1 MSYKIYGPRGFK
13 SYFHKKTKKQSIKSG
28 LGIDVVT
35 SGIIAVD
42 QKTKAYGVF
51 DNNLKFVKSSRQMKN
66 KDSQFVPKLLG
77 DIPFIDSDVIYFG
90 NVYPQFGHFL
100 LEHMNRAW
108 GLLDDRYKHAKIV
121 LINNRNIAVPEYI
134 YNLIELLGV
143 NRSDIIVLNQ
153 TTRFKNVIIPH
164 QGFNIPVYSSREFAS
179 AFDKM
184 SDDICMAN
192 LNHPLFCHGLN
203 AEYCAENKSEKT
215 AEQMDGLVSSS
226 LPDKIYVSRTA
237 MGNKRTLGEEKI
249 QKIFENN
256 GFQIVCPELLPI
268 AAQAA
273 LMKNCRVLAGCA
285 GTALHLA
292 LFMPDGGQVI
302 QIKRN
307 RQNKCNAPIQ
317 YLINET
323 KNIDSVFIAGSI
335 ESVPADHATSAPQ
348 IIAVN
353 KYMCQFFKDYGFQ
366 CSDQDLSPDTDAW
379 QEYKNLMNIYNSEK
393 GSVTLNKIKQFVIK
407 VSSCVVPGRE
417 RRGRFRRWLKDKIK
431 AK

>member
-13 SYFHKKTKKQSIKSG
+13 NYFHKKTKNQSIKSG

-164 QGFNIPVYSSREFAS
+164 QGFNIPVYSSREFTS
-179 AFDKM
+179 AFDKI
-184 SDDICMAN
+184 SDNVCPA
-192 LNHPLFCHGLN
+192 
-203 AEYCAENKSEKT
+203 
-215 AEQMDGLVSSS
+215 DGVY
-226 LPDKIYVSRTA
+226 PDKIYVSRTA

-335 ESVPADHATSAPQ
+335 ELVPADHATSAPQ

-379 QEYKNLMNIYNSEK
+379 QEYKDLMNIYNNEK